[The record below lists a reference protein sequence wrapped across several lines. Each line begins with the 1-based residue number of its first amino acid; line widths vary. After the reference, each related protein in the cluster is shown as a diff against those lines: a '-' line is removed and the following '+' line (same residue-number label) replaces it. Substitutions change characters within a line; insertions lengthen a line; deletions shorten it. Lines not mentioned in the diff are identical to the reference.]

1 MVLLLCTSCG
11 AFRKESAKN
20 AYLVKEDPTLLEQ
33 EEGALK
39 TGLGTYTTVD
49 RSFGATEEKNG
60 LGEANACVAAVLVD
74 KQGIVVC
81 CEVDCTDTQVHFSPN
96 GVIRSDAS
104 AAYLSMWEE
113 SFEWREQADAFATYC
128 EGKTLEEIRKIPVD
142 ENGRFAEKTLAG
154 LKNLNAAGLV
164 QAVTDAV
171 ANAEY
176 LGAHEG
182 DRLGMGILTSISNSF
197 DASAER
203 NGQAQPY
210 SNITAVTLNEENIV
224 TSCILDAI
232 QAKISFDR
240 KGNLTSDISLPVIT
254 KARQKEDYGMLVASG
269 IEREWYQQA
278 ESFGEYCKGKTLEEI
293 IATSMDDGGHPTDED
308 LAASVTMHVNDSIKV
323 LEQAAG
329 RADDHN

>member
-1 MVLLLCTSCG
+1 M
-11 AFRKESAKN
+11 
-20 AYLVKEDPTLLEQ
+20 EQ

-39 TGLGTYTTVD
+39 TGLGTFTTVD
-49 RSFGATEEKNG
+49 RSFGATEDENG
-60 LGEANACVAAVLVD
+60 MGEANASVAAVLVD
-74 KQGIVVC
+74 KQGIVIC
-81 CEVDCTDTQVHFSPN
+81 CKVDCTDTQVLFSKN

-104 AAYLSMWEE
+104 AAYLSLWEE
-113 SFEWREQADAFATYC
+113 SSDWREQADTFASYC
-128 EGKTLEEIRKIPVD
+128 EGKTLEEIRKISVD
-142 ENGRFAEKTLAG
+142 EDGRFEEKTLAG
-154 LKNLNAAGLV
+154 LKDLNATGLV
-164 QAVTDAV
+164 RAVTDAV
-171 ANAEY
+171 ENAEY

-182 DRLGMGILTSISNSF
+182 DRLGLGMQTSIANSF

-210 SNITAVTLNEENIV
+210 SNITAVTLNEENQV

-240 KGNLTSDISLPVIT
+240 KGKLISDISLPVIT

-278 ESFGEYCKGKTLEEI
+278 ESFGEYCKGKTMEEI
-293 IATSMDDGGHPTDED
+293 KATSMDDGGHPTDEY
-308 LAASVTMHVNDSIKV
+308 LAASVTMHVNDSIRV

>member
-11 AFRKESAKN
+11 AFRKDSAKN
-20 AYLVKEDPTLLEQ
+20 AYLVKEDPTLMEQ

-39 TGLGTYTTVD
+39 TGLGTFTTVD
-49 RSFGATEEKNG
+49 RSFGATEDENG
-60 LGEANACVAAVLVD
+60 MGEANASVAAVLVD
-74 KQGIVVC
+74 KQGIVIC
-81 CEVDCTDTQVHFSPN
+81 CKVDCTDTQVLFSKN

-104 AAYLSMWEE
+104 AAYLSLWEE
-113 SFEWREQADAFATYC
+113 SSDWREQADTFASYC
-128 EGKTLEEIRKIPVD
+128 EGKTLEEIRKISVD
-142 ENGRFAEKTLAG
+142 EDGRFEEKTLAG
-154 LKNLNAAGLV
+154 LKDLNATGLV
-164 QAVTDAV
+164 RAVTDAV
-171 ANAEY
+171 ENAEY

-182 DRLGMGILTSISNSF
+182 DRLGLGMQTSIANSF

-210 SNITAVTLNEENIV
+210 SNITAVTLNEENQV

-240 KGNLTSDISLPVIT
+240 KGKLISDISLPVIT

-278 ESFGEYCKGKTLEEI
+278 ESFGEYCKGKTMEEI
-293 IATSMDDGGHPTDED
+293 KATSMDDGGHPTDEY
-308 LAASVTMHVNDSIKV
+308 LAASVTMHVNDSIRV